1 MRTSFNLEDFK
12 IRATFCGPLMIW
24 HSKGL
29 SGPVK
34 RTQVQP
40 SAETQLSSNINL
52 QMLLD
57 CQAVV
62 TAQHDHVHLTVD
74 QKSIPQYRSTM
85 LLPPVCL
92 FLGVQRKSTS
102 HPGEMVGGKK
112 KNIPLQYSLYSSS
125 LANTGIVKHR
135 VQHFALKGW
144 ISGEIIAM

>member
-112 KNIPLQYSLYSSS
+112 KTKKQKYTTTILSVLQLLS
-125 LANTGIVKHR
+125 KHR
-135 VQHFALKGW
+135 HREASCATFCP
-144 ISGEIIAM
+144 ERMD